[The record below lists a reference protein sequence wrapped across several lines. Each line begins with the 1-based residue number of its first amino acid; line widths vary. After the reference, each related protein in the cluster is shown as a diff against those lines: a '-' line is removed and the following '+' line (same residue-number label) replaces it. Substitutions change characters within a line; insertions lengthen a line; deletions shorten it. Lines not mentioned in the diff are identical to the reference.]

1 VAQPSTGQALE
12 NHKFHGLWPR
22 EVSTTFSQ
30 SGRTEIPRPMAQRSK
45 IGTSTYRSF
54 HYSSFLVLFFSRWL
68 FKLFYST
75 HKKGLNRRKKTEA
88 MMKPSAGRSRTSDAC
103 LTPQHGLPPLRPRSR
118 TQSRQNLINTCSSA
132 RVISERQPQLCEV
145 QSWSHA
151 CSREQCSSN
160 QARPSVSRAF
170 FLVTSITIH
179 GSPQNSTTEQPSSS
193 DPFLGAARSCGPE
206 SALIVPA

>member
-1 VAQPSTGQALE
+1 MVAQPSTGQALE

-22 EVSTTFSQ
+22 EVSTTFF
-30 SGRTEIPRPMAQRSK
+30 SK
-45 IGTSTYRSF
+45 REDRNSTAHGSEKQNRYFYLSF
-54 HYSSFLVLFFSRWL
+54 FSLFKFSCSFFSRWL

-88 MMKPSAGRSRTSDAC
+88 MMKPSAGRSRTSEAC

-118 TQSRQNLINTCSSA
+118 IQSRQSLINTCSSA

-151 CSREQCSSN
+151 
-160 QARPSVSRAF
+160 
-170 FLVTSITIH
+170 
-179 GSPQNSTTEQPSSS
+179 
-193 DPFLGAARSCGPE
+193 
-206 SALIVPA
+206 